1 MMTELQDFIQSMFN
15 EKVKKRKG
23 NLQKSRCFVLADAN
37 NLFV

>member
-15 EKVKKRKG
+15 EKVKKKG
-23 NLQKSRCFVLADAN
+23 NLQKSRCFVLEDAN